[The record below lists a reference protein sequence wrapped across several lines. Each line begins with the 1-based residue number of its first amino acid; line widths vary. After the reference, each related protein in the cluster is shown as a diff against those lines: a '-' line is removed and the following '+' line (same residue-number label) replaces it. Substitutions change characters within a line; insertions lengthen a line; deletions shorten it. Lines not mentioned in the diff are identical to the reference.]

1 MADPAVIREAFWSW
15 GKVSNSSR
23 EKVELK
29 LGGIL
34 RIVGSCPTEL
44 VSISNFHIVKKS
56 ISSLPCTA
64 RKGHSS
70 VKDRFCP
77 PVRSKGISKGILPKE
92 RLLSTSNSVYHCL
105 YPTQHQ
111 YGTQE
116 RMFPQSLQSKRA
128 LRIELQLSG
137 QNLKLRNRLSVLKL
151 MLVSIF

>member
-64 RKGHSS
+64 AKATAVSRIGSVPQLDQKAYQKAFCLRKGCYQQATVFTIVYTQPNINMGHRKECSP
-70 VKDRFCP
+70 KAYKA
-77 PVRSKGISKGILPKE
+77 KG
-92 RLLSTSNSVYHCL
+92 H
-105 YPTQHQ
+105 
-111 YGTQE
+111 
-116 RMFPQSLQSKRA
+116 
-128 LRIELQLSG
+128 
-137 QNLKLRNRLSVLKL
+137 
-151 MLVSIF
+151 